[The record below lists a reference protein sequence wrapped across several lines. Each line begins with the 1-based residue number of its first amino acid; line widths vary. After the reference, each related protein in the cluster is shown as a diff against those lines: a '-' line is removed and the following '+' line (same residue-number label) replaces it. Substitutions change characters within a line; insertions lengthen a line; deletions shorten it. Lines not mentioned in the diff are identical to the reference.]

1 MDMCYEYM
9 VKKKITAL
17 AWVKVIGAGILAL
30 VLTAAIVLLFF
41 MGINLL
47 GLNLLIILGL
57 WWGFIWIARGM
68 RVEYE
73 YTITNRE
80 LDIDVIKGK
89 SRRKHITTINLK
101 NIEFFG
107 NKYDVNMADNLKT
120 MVSKEYYL
128 VGDKSAENIYVTDV
142 ISKKDNRKVRVYIQ
156 PDEKLLEYIRLAN
169 PKVFVATDKKGT
181 V

>member
-1 MDMCYEYM
+1 MDICYEYM
-9 VKKKITAL
+9 VKKKITVL
-17 AWVKVIGAGILAL
+17 DWLKVAAAGILAL
-30 VLTAAIVLLFF
+30 VLTAVIVVLFF

-57 WWGFIWIARGM
+57 WWGFAWIVRGL
-68 RVEYE
+68 RLEYE
-73 YTITNRE
+73 YTVTNHE

-101 NIEFFG
+101 NIDFFG
-107 NKYDVNMADNLKT
+107 NKNDPMMADNLKNS
-120 MVSKEYYL
+120 VAKEYYL
-128 VGDKSAENIYVTDV
+128 LGDRSAHNIYVTDV

-156 PDEKLLEYIRLAN
+156 PNEELLECIRLAN
-169 PKVFVATDKKGT
+169 PKAFVVMCEKGT